1 MPRWSPYPAE
11 TDRALAV
18 GLTEADGDALGALYD
33 AYAGRLYDYVLS
45 VTGETR
51 PAADIVHDVFI
62 DAARRAPR
70 MRDHRDLRAWLYGAA
85 RRRVLQHGRADAPF
99 WETDAEFSPV
109 AGVPPGELRELSDA
123 AFRRLD
129 ADDQEALLLALRHGL
144 AAGEL
149 GVGGGVQDA
158 VPQRGGTLTPEGMPV
173 QPDVASPFTRRWLFT
188 GGGMAGALVAALAAA
203 LLITV
208 PAGTVHWNSGP
219 KPTPVISRTP
229 ASDALRSPVA
239 RGPGNVPP
247 AVRPHGRGTPA
258 TPEDHG

>member
-51 PAADIVHDVFI
+51 SAADIVHDVFI

-109 AGVPPGELRELSDA
+109 AEVPPGELRELSDA

-149 GVGGGVQDA
+149 AHVWGVA
-158 VPQRGGTLTPEGMPV
+158 
-173 QPDVASPFTRRWLFT
+173 TRR
-188 GGGMAGALVAALAAA
+188 AAA
-203 LLITV
+203 
-208 PAGTVHWNSGP
+208 
-219 KPTPVISRTP
+219 
-229 ASDALRSPVA
+229 
-239 RGPGNVPP
+239 
-247 AVRPHGRGTPA
+247 
-258 TPEDHG
+258 